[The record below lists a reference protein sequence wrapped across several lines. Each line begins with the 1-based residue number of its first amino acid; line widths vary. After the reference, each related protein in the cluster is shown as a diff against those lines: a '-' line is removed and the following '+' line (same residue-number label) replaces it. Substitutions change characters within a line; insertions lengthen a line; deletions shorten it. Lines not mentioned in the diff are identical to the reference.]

1 MAASAQGNNSDAQAS
16 STREAGLLDSFFL
29 NVERFAYTHS
39 IAVILSSLLIAG
51 LSVWLTVEKLS
62 FKNNRGD
69 LVAKKLAYVEMYEKY
84 RHEFEDFDGMMV
96 VVADEDPENMKG
108 FTDSFVSKLKQYPKD
123 FSKIF
128 HRVDT
133 QYFRTKGLLYLDQN
147 ELVDLGNKIESHEN
161 FLEEVNAS
169 PGLNQL
175 IKSINAEISAGM
187 VDSLLT
193 GFIGGGDSGEGE
205 DESAD
210 LSLLITLEQQLL
222 AHLQGE
228 TTYRSPWNSFLT
240 DNEKSLAEEGY
251 LVSGDEKLMFILIV
265 PNEDNKEATA
275 IPESI
280 GFLRDLIEETRSE
293 FPSIEVGLTGEDVI
307 AADEMDTTQVDV
319 KKASQIALVG
329 IALLFILAYR
339 GVVKPLLAIFAL
351 VVALCWSMGWTTLV
365 VGHLNILTIVF
376 TTILIG
382 LGIDFGIHILE
393 RYKEERTAGGDVLQ
407 ALQKTVQGTGR
418 GNFAG
423 AVTTAMAF
431 GGMILTDFV
440 GIAELGKISGGGI
453 LLCMISMILL
463 LPALITVEEKITKP
477 LYLPKQSDR
486 KGRWLEKFF
495 ENYRAI
501 IFVSMALFILSL
513 LSLRTVAFDYNILNL
528 QAHGTEAVK
537 YEMKVIETA
546 GRSAWSVAVLA
557 DSLEETRRKHNALEK
572 MSTVGNVESI
582 ISTLPEDQEKKIEYI
597 KGLAPLL
604 NNLEIEPGVE
614 PVSQSSLI
622 KTMKRVRF
630 KLQGKADK
638 GGVAT
643 ARKLVQS
650 FLDESEKVDNGTAE
664 KRLNSFS
671 EKLFADYRGKI
682 ADLKMNVSA
691 TPVRVE
697 DMPENL
703 RERYIS
709 RNEVYLI
716 NVYPSV
722 DVWDIDQRTEFVKQL
737 KQVDPNVTGNAIHMF
752 ESTRLMKDGYVYG
765 GIYAMVAIF
774 IYLLF
779 SFGALRAALV
789 VLLPVAVGS
798 AWTVGI
804 MGLIN
809 VSFNLANLVIL
820 PLIIGIGVV
829 NGVHIVH
836 RYREETDK
844 SVNVLSRSTG
854 QGVVLSS
861 LTTMIGFGS
870 LMVADH
876 QGVHSLGLVLS
887 LGVGCCL
894 IASITVLPSIL
905 KLCTEKGWE
914 L

>member
-1 MAASAQGNNSDAQAS
+1 MTASAQGKNSDAQAS
-16 STREAGLLDSFFL
+16 SFKETGFLDRFFL

-39 IAVILSSLLIAG
+39 IAVILISLLIAG
-51 LSVWLTVEKLS
+51 LSVWFTVEKLS

-96 VVADEDPENMKG
+96 VVADKDPENMKG
-108 FTDSFVSKLKQYPKD
+108 FTDSFVNKLRQYPQD
-123 FSKIF
+123 FLKIF
-128 HRVDT
+128 HRIDT
-133 QYFRTKGLLYLDQN
+133 KYFRTKGLLYLDHE

-161 FLEEVNAS
+161 FLEDVNAS

-175 IKSINAEISAGM
+175 VKSINTEISAGM

-193 GFIGGGDSGEGE
+193 GFIGGEDSEE
-205 DESAD
+205 EKDETAD
-210 LSLLITLEQQLL
+210 LSLLINLEQQML
-222 AHLQGE
+222 AHLKGE

-240 DNEKSLAEEGY
+240 DSEKSIAEDGY
-251 LVSGDEKLMFILIV
+251 LVSEDEKLMFILIV
-265 PNEDNKEATA
+265 PNEDNKAATA
-275 IPESI
+275 IPDSI
-280 GFLRDLIEETRSE
+280 GFLRDLIEETRAQ
-293 FPSIEVGLTGEDVI
+293 FPGIEVGLTGEDVI

-319 KKASQIALVG
+319 QKASQIALAG

-351 VVALCWSMGWTTLV
+351 IIALCWSMGWTTLA

-393 RYKEERTAGGDVLQ
+393 RYKEERTAGDDVLQ

-477 LYLPKQSDR
+477 RYLPKRSDR
-486 KGRWLEKFF
+486 KGRLLEKFF
-495 ENYRAI
+495 KNYRAI
-501 IFVSMALFILSL
+501 IFVSMILFVLSL

-557 DSLEETRRKHNALEK
+557 DSLEETRKKHKALEK
-572 MSTVGNVESI
+572 LSTVGNVESI
-582 ISTLPEDQEKKIEYI
+582 ISTLPEEQEKKIETI
-597 KGLAPLL
+597 KELAPLL
-604 NNLEIEPGVE
+604 SDLEVE
-614 PVSQSSLI
+614 TDLVPVSYARLI

-630 KLQGKADK
+630 KLQGKEDK
-638 GGVAT
+638 GGVT
-643 ARKLVQS
+643 KARKLAQS
-650 FLDESEKVDNGTAE
+650 FLDESEKVDVEVAE

-682 ADLKMNVSA
+682 ADLKKNVSA
-691 TPVRVE
+691 SPVIVE

-709 RNEVYLI
+709 RNGVYLI

-722 DVWDIDQRTEFVKQL
+722 DVWDIDKRNKFVKQL
-737 KQVDPNVTGNAIHMF
+737 KQVDPNATGNAIHMF

-774 IYLLF
+774 IYLLC
-779 SFGALRAALV
+779 SFGNLRGTLV

-804 MGLIN
+804 MDLID

-836 RYREETDK
+836 RYREETDRNI
-844 SVNVLSRSTG
+844 NVLSRSTG

-861 LTTMIGFGS
+861 LTTIIGFGS

-905 KLCTEKGWE
+905 KLCTEKDWE

>member
-1 MAASAQGNNSDAQAS
+1 MTASAQGKNSDARAS
-16 STREAGLLDSFFL
+16 SFKETGFLDRFFL

-39 IAVILSSLLIAG
+39 IAVILISLLIAG
-51 LSVWLTVEKLS
+51 LSVWFTVEKLS

-96 VVADEDPENMKG
+96 VVADKDPENMKG
-108 FTDSFVSKLKQYPKD
+108 FTDSFVNKLRQYPQD
-123 FSKIF
+123 FLKIF
-128 HRVDT
+128 HRIDT
-133 QYFRTKGLLYLDQN
+133 KYFRTKGLLYLDHE

-161 FLEEVNAS
+161 FLEDVNAS

-175 IKSINAEISAGM
+175 VKSINTEISAGM

-193 GFIGGGDSGEGE
+193 GFIGGEDSEE
-205 DESAD
+205 EKDETAD
-210 LSLLITLEQQLL
+210 LSLLINLEQQML
-222 AHLQGE
+222 AHLKGE

-240 DNEKSLAEEGY
+240 DSEKSIAEDGY
-251 LVSGDEKLMFILIV
+251 LVSEDEKLMFILIV
-265 PNEDNKEATA
+265 PNEDNKAATA
-275 IPESI
+275 IPDSI
-280 GFLRDLIEETRSE
+280 GFLRDLIEETRAQ
-293 FPSIEVGLTGEDVI
+293 FPGIEVGLTGEDVI

-319 KKASQIALVG
+319 QKASQIALAG

-351 VVALCWSMGWTTLV
+351 VIALCWSMGWTTLA

-393 RYKEERTAGGDVLQ
+393 RYKEERTAGDDVLQ

-477 LYLPKQSDR
+477 RYLPKRSDR
-486 KGRWLEKFF
+486 KGRLLEKFF
-495 ENYRAI
+495 KNYRAI
-501 IFVSMALFILSL
+501 IFVSMILFVLSL

-557 DSLEETRRKHNALEK
+557 DSLEETRKKHKALEK
-572 MSTVGNVESI
+572 LSTVGNVESI
-582 ISTLPEDQEKKIEYI
+582 ISTLPEEQEKKIETI
-597 KGLAPLL
+597 KELAPLL
-604 NNLEIEPGVE
+604 SDLEVE
-614 PVSQSSLI
+614 TDLVPVSYARLI

-630 KLQGKADK
+630 KLQGKEDK
-638 GGVAT
+638 GGVT
-643 ARKLVQS
+643 KARKLAQS
-650 FLDESEKVDNGTAE
+650 FLDESEKVDVEVAE

-682 ADLKMNVSA
+682 ADLKKNVSA
-691 TPVRVE
+691 SPVIVE

-709 RNEVYLI
+709 RNGVYLI

-722 DVWDIDQRTEFVKQL
+722 DVWDIDKRNKFVKQL
-737 KQVDPNVTGNAIHMF
+737 KQVDPNATGNAIHMF

-774 IYLLF
+774 IYLLC
-779 SFGALRAALV
+779 SFGNLRGTLV

-804 MGLIN
+804 MDLID

-836 RYREETDK
+836 RYREETDRNI
-844 SVNVLSRSTG
+844 NVLSRSTG

-861 LTTMIGFGS
+861 LTTIIGFGS

-905 KLCTEKGWE
+905 KLCTEKDWE

>member
-1 MAASAQGNNSDAQAS
+1 MTASAQGKNSDAQAS
-16 STREAGLLDSFFL
+16 SFKETGFLDRFFL

-39 IAVILSSLLIAG
+39 IAVILISLLIAG
-51 LSVWLTVEKLS
+51 LSVWFTVEKLS

-96 VVADEDPENMKG
+96 VVADKDPENMKG
-108 FTDSFVSKLKQYPKD
+108 FTDSFVNKLRQYPQD
-123 FSKIF
+123 FLKIF
-128 HRVDT
+128 HRIDT
-133 QYFRTKGLLYLDQN
+133 KYFRTKGLLYLDHE

-161 FLEEVNAS
+161 FLEDVNAS

-175 IKSINAEISAGM
+175 VKSINTEISAGM

-193 GFIGGGDSGEGE
+193 GFIGGEDSEE
-205 DESAD
+205 EKDETAD
-210 LSLLITLEQQLL
+210 LSLLINLEQQML
-222 AHLQGE
+222 AHLKGE

-240 DNEKSLAEEGY
+240 DSEKSIAEDGY
-251 LVSGDEKLMFILIV
+251 LVSEDEKLMFILIV
-265 PNEDNKEATA
+265 PNEDNKAATA
-275 IPESI
+275 IPDSI
-280 GFLRDLIEETRSE
+280 GFLRDLIEETRAQ
-293 FPSIEVGLTGEDVI
+293 FPGIEVGLTGEDVI
-307 AADEMDTTQVDV
+307 AADEMYTTQVDV
-319 KKASQIALVG
+319 QKASQIALAG

-351 VVALCWSMGWTTLV
+351 VIALCWSMGWTTLA

-393 RYKEERTAGGDVLQ
+393 RYKEERTAGDDVLQ

-477 LYLPKQSDR
+477 RYLPKRSDR
-486 KGRWLEKFF
+486 KGRLLEKFF
-495 ENYRAI
+495 KNYRAI
-501 IFVSMALFILSL
+501 IFVSMILFVLSL

-557 DSLEETRRKHNALEK
+557 DSLEETRKKHKALEK
-572 MSTVGNVESI
+572 LSTVGNVESI
-582 ISTLPEDQEKKIEYI
+582 ISTLPEEQEKKIETI
-597 KGLAPLL
+597 KELAPLL
-604 NNLEIEPGVE
+604 SDLEVE
-614 PVSQSSLI
+614 TDLVPVSYARLI

-630 KLQGKADK
+630 KLQGKEDK
-638 GGVAT
+638 GGVT
-643 ARKLVQS
+643 KARKLAQS
-650 FLDESEKVDNGTAE
+650 FLDESEKVDVEVAE

-682 ADLKMNVSA
+682 ADLKKNVSA
-691 TPVRVE
+691 SPVIVE

-709 RNEVYLI
+709 RNGVYLI

-722 DVWDIDQRTEFVKQL
+722 DVWDIDKRNKFVKQL
-737 KQVDPNVTGNAIHMF
+737 KQVDPNATGNAIHMF

-774 IYLLF
+774 IYLLC
-779 SFGALRAALV
+779 SFGNLRGTLV

-804 MGLIN
+804 MDLID

-836 RYREETDK
+836 RYREETDRNI
-844 SVNVLSRSTG
+844 NVLSRSTG

-861 LTTMIGFGS
+861 LTTIIGFGS

-905 KLCTEKGWE
+905 KLCTEKDWE